1 MQFFKPYGALR
12 PRLSRADAL
21 WMINEM
27 DWTPE
32 SLSDEDERQAFVEAI
47 ARFNLRE
54 QVAAARQRNAAP
66 PSNCAP
72 WSSTMGA
79 VGTGETHESSEAGAC
94 PRVGAAEED
103 LAQMELVESPTE
115 RISSSESES
124 EGGYFDTAAGPP
136 TPGRA
141 PPDTHPAD
149 TPGSKR
155 KRPRSCFRHLTSP
168 VLRQAASLAV
178 DGTFEDYDGLIFK
191 RASTVLFPSL
201 EMVFLA
207 VLQVCQA
214 THPEWLLTLTEV
226 RNLTTCSK
234 WWAGERPRCLSLQVK
249 YEVLDN
255 TRAPSE
261 ASRLHP
267 AENILQAHFVTASLA
282 GAAPRASA
290 DQASRQG
297 SLAAQE
303 AAASEDPLDLPAPR
317 HLATMEW
324 IPSSID
330 PILDKTPPSVPS
342 CSDIGPRQGSL
353 VQDRLSGCGVPFALH
368 DLPGRCD
375 GGRGV
380 GRSIHTQTI
389 GSMER
394 VCESNLQTPA
404 QTTHTI
410 VSMENE
416 RCLSAHVRTWLC
428 GSWLSPGG

>member
-1 MQFFKPYGALR
+1 MQFFKPDGALR

-32 SLSDEDERQAFVEAI
+32 SLSDENEKQAFVEAI

-54 QVAAARQRNAAP
+54 QVAAARQRNAEP

-79 VGTGETHESSEAGAC
+79 VGTGVTHESSEAGAD
-94 PRVGAAEED
+94 PRGGAVEED

-115 RISSSESES
+115 RISSSESEN

-136 TPGRA
+136 TPCRS

-149 TPGSKR
+149 TPDSKR
-155 KRPRSCFRHLTSP
+155 RRPRSCFRHLTSP

-191 RASTVLFPSL
+191 RASTVLFPSH

-207 VLQVCQA
+207 VLQVRQA
-214 THPEWLLTLTEV
+214 THPEGLLTLTEV
-226 RNLTTCSK
+226 RSLTTCSK
-234 WWAGERPRCLSLQVK
+234 RWAGERPRCLSLQVK

-255 TRAPSE
+255 TRAPDD
-261 ASRLHP
+261 AARLP
-267 AENILQAHFVTASLA
+267 SSENILQAPFGIAALA
-282 GAAPRASA
+282 GALPRASA

-297 SLAAQE
+297 SPAAQE
-303 AAASEDPLDLPAPR
+303 AAASEEPFDLVAPR

-324 IPSSID
+324 IPSTID
-330 PILDKTPPSVPS
+330 PIVDKTPSSVPS

-375 GGRGV
+375 GGRGLV
-380 GRSIHTQTI
+380 GLFTHKLLVRWRGSAKATYKHLRKPHT
-389 GSMER
+389 
-394 VCESNLQTPA
+394 P
-404 QTTHTI
+404 
-410 VSMENE
+410 
-416 RCLSAHVRTWLC
+416 
-428 GSWLSPGG
+428 